1 MFWRHFERALP
12 ALQRSLLSTRLD
24 YDYFSCLPG
33 WAKQTLKEHQEDE
46 REHLYTREK
55 LEGADTH
62 DPYWTAAMT

>member
-1 MFWRHFERALP
+1 M
-12 ALQRSLLSTRLD
+12 D

-33 WAKQTLKEHQEDE
+33 WAKQTLKEDQEDE